1 MLIHVVADYEQGD
14 LPNAEPGRRTPYRFF
29 RRLFLVVG
37 SIEKV
42 DDVRS
47 AGSIGA
53 ALTVVFT
60 LTFPDGVSVVFVR
73 MRIVPPKSA
82 CSA

>member
-1 MLIHVVADYEQGD
+1 
-14 LPNAEPGRRTPYRFF
+14 
-29 RRLFLVVG
+29 VG

-53 ALTVVFT
+53 AFTVVFT
-60 LTFPDGVSVVFVR
+60 LTFPDGVSDVFVR
-73 MRIVPPKSA
+73 MRMVPPKIRLLCTVSLPE
-82 CSA
+82 S

>member
-1 MLIHVVADYEQGD
+1 MKR
-14 LPNAEPGRRTPYRFF
+14 PPYRFF
-29 RRLFLVVG
+29 RRLFFVVG
-37 SIEKV
+37 STEKV

-47 AGSIGA
+47 GGSIGA

-73 MRIVPPKSA
+73 IRMVPPKPA
-82 CSA
+82 CSVR